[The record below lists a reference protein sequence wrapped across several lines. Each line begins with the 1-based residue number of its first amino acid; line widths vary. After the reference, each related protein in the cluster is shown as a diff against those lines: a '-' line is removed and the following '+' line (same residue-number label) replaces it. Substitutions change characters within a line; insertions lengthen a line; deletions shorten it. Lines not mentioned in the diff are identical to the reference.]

1 MSNRYQKE
9 PKIKLHTPF
18 KKSLIL
24 GMKTD
29 EKNYPNTTLLFSN
42 KNHIQSSFVEKKS
55 FVNFGKL
62 YINIKHKHPSDV
74 WKKNQ
79 IWKKN
84 TPSDNLNKYSSQKV
98 NWFLIHST
106 IQSRDTVNTIS

>member
-1 MSNRYQKE
+1 
-9 PKIKLHTPF
+9 
-18 KKSLIL
+18 
-24 GMKTD
+24 MKTD
-29 EKNYPNTTLLFSN
+29 EKKITQILHYFFSN

-79 IWKKN
+79 I
-84 TPSDNLNKYSSQKV
+84 
-98 NWFLIHST
+98 
-106 IQSRDTVNTIS
+106 

>member
-42 KNHIQSSFVEKKS
+42 KNHIQSSFVE
-55 FVNFGKL
+55 
-62 YINIKHKHPSDV
+62 
-74 WKKNQ
+74 
-79 IWKKN
+79 
-84 TPSDNLNKYSSQKV
+84 
-98 NWFLIHST
+98 
-106 IQSRDTVNTIS
+106 

>member
-79 IWKKN
+79 I
-84 TPSDNLNKYSSQKV
+84 
-98 NWFLIHST
+98 
-106 IQSRDTVNTIS
+106 

>member
-29 EKNYPNTTLLFSN
+29 EK
-42 KNHIQSSFVEKKS
+42 
-55 FVNFGKL
+55 KL
-62 YINIKHKHPSDV
+62 PKYYITFFPIKIIYNLHS
-74 WKKNQ
+74 WKK
-79 IWKKN
+79 
-84 TPSDNLNKYSSQKV
+84 KV
-98 NWFLIHST
+98 LLIL
-106 IQSRDTVNTIS
+106 VNYI